1 MEEGGGSMEQ
11 GGQNREQ
18 GAGSRCGE
26 QGHKLDKEQGSRES
40 QRQEEEALKSALV
53 NLRCFPDTWERKRKP
68 DQPVIGSK
76 QQGEM

>member
-53 NLRCFPDTWERKRKP
+53 NL
-68 DQPVIGSK
+68 
-76 QQGEM
+76 